1 MGLFGLAMFTTER
14 RTKEIGIRKVLG
26 ASVTDLVGMLTKE
39 IVVLVLIAILLAS
52 PIAWYFMNQW
62 LQGFAFRINVS
73 WWVFVLG
80 SAAMGIALI
89 TISFAL

>member
-1 MGLFGLAMFTTER
+1 MGCLVWRCSLP
-14 RTKEIGIRKVLG
+14 KEGQRKIGIRKVLG

-62 LQGFAFRINVS
+62 LQGFAFRINV
-73 WWVFVLG
+73 VGG
-80 SAAMGIALI
+80 SFYRVAIAALKRE
-89 TISFAL
+89 TNRD